1 MLGLRFLVV
10 LFALLC
16 GGSLLAWVLTG
27 DRRYGRLAWTIAK
40 VIAVAQE
47 GFEHHPDTDATVHS
61 SGCRRFIGQ

>member
-40 VIAVAQE
+40 VIGVALFCVLALMALE
-47 GFEHHPDTDATVHS
+47 RVLVL
-61 SGCRRFIGQ
+61 